1 MLKLI
6 NLPGLSEYD
15 QRSHN
20 LWLTVVLSGT
30 LGVLLSGWWLGEL
43 NYWQFWQLVCL
54 GTVIVL
60 TGRLAAVMPGTMAA
74 LSPSDT
80 LVFFAVFFLGTPAA
94 TLLAG
99 INGWV
104 VARRMECRFEERIY
118 YAANQSLATLIA
130 AWSFYGIINWGWPS
144 AVNNLV
150 AWPISLERL
159 LMAALVMLSIHFVLT
174 STPAATFQAWRQN
187 AGAGDLWVS
196 HYLWTSIHLF
206 ATGMATTLVFVLVS
220 NHGPICLLAMAPV
233 MAGAFATGRVYFD
246 KIAATKLHIAQMNRL
261 HLATV
266 EALATAIDAQVQTSP
281 AHVRRMQIY
290 AEGLARVLGLQESE
304 VQALRAG
311 ALLHD
316 IGKLAVP
323 DQILNKPGKLT
334 PAEFEK
340 MKTHTTVGA
349 QIVERAGFPYPV
361 VPIVCYHH
369 ERWDG
374 KGYPVGLKGEQIPIT
389 ARILSVVDC
398 FTSACEERPY
408 RRGLTREQACKL
420 LLEERGKHFDPQLVD
435 AFLAHL
441 ADFEQEIAA
450 AGLANSSG
458 AERTEQESDHEEWQ
472 YLKQIHSA
480 HREVYSLYE
489 IARSFSSTLE
499 LDGAISLFASK
510 LQQLVPFDTC
520 LVCLYDE
527 ETAVATVEKAIGKY
541 AEAFNGRRLSP
552 GEGGTGW
559 VLASRQPLFNAHPA
573 PDLIALK
580 VEAGAFKTM
589 AAMPLLKE
597 DLLIGV
603 ITLYSETVTH
613 YTEDHLRLLET
624 LSRLAANSLFNALHH
639 AATRESALTDQLTGL
654 PNSRALYLQFEQ
666 EANRANRQN
675 SPFCVL
681 MMDLDGFKR
690 INDTYG
696 HQLGDQFLAGIS
708 RVIAAEMRS
717 YDFLARYGGDE
728 FVAILP
734 GMSRADV
741 DELTERIV
749 RAVENYSLPLRGE
762 QNLRVGIS
770 IGSARYPTEG
780 TSLDRLLRLADQFM
794 YRNKKARQPTSIEP
808 AQKGAQVIS
817 LPHSRGGRS

>member
-1 MLKLI
+1 MPKLI
-6 NLPGLSEYD
+6 NLLGLSEYG
-15 QRSHN
+15 RRVRN

-30 LGVLLSGWWLGEL
+30 LGALLSGGWLGEL
-43 NYWQFWQLVCL
+43 SYWQFWQLVCL
-54 GTVIVL
+54 GAVIVL
-60 TGRLAAVMPGTMAA
+60 TGRLAAAMPGTMAVM
-74 LSPSDT
+74 SPSDPLLFLT
-80 LVFFAVFFLGTPAA
+80 VFFLGTPAA

-99 INGWV
+99 LNGWV
-104 VARRMECRFEERIY
+104 VAHRTGCRSEERLY
-118 YAANQSLATLIA
+118 YAASQSLAMAIA
-130 AWSFYGIINWGWPS
+130 SWSFYEIINWGGRSP
-144 AVNNLV
+144 VNNLLG
-150 AWPISLERL
+150 WPISPERL
-159 LMAALVMLSIHFVLT
+159 LIAALVMLGIYFVLT
-174 STPAATFQAWRQN
+174 STPVATLQAWRQN
-187 AGAGDLWVS
+187 AGVGDFWVS
-196 HYLWTSIHLF
+196 HHLWTSIHLF
-206 ATGMATTLVFVLVS
+206 ASGTATALVFVLVS
-220 NHGPICLLAMAPV
+220 NYGPICLLAMAPV

-246 KIAATKLHIAQMNRL
+246 KIEATRLYIAQMNRL

-266 EALATAIDAQVQTSP
+266 EALATAIDAKTQASH

-290 AEGLARVLGLQESE
+290 AEGLARVLRLQETE

-389 ARILSVVDC
+389 ARILSVIDC
-398 FTSACEERPY
+398 FTSVREDRPY
-408 RRGLTREQACKL
+408 RRSLTREQACKL
-420 LLEERGKHFDPQLVD
+420 LLEERGKQFDPRIVD
-435 AFLAHL
+435 AFLANL
-441 ADFEQEIAA
+441 TDFEQEIAA
-450 AGLANSSG
+450 AGLANASG
-458 AERTEQESDHEEWQ
+458 AERAEQESDHGRWQ
-472 YLKQIHSA
+472 YLNQISSA

-489 IARSFSSTLE
+489 IARSVSSTLE
-499 LDGAISLFASK
+499 LEEAISLFASK

-527 ETAVATVEKAIGKY
+527 ETAVATVEKVMGKY

-552 GEGGTGW
+552 GEGVTGW
-559 VLASRQPLFNAHPA
+559 VLASRQPLFNADPA
-573 PDLIALK
+573 LDLMALK
-580 VEAGAFKTM
+580 LGAFEFKTM

-597 DLLIGV
+597 NLLIGV

-624 LSRLAANSLFNALHH
+624 LSRLAADSLFNVLHH

-675 SPFCVL
+675 SPFCIL

-696 HQLGDQFLAGIS
+696 HQVGDQFLAGIS

-734 GMSRADV
+734 GMTKADV
-741 DELTERIV
+741 DELTGRIV
-749 RAVENYSLPLRGE
+749 KAVENYSLPLRGE

-770 IGSARYPTEG
+770 IGAARYPTEG
-780 TSLDRLLRLADQFM
+780 ASLDRLLRLADQSM
-794 YRNKKARQPTSIEP
+794 YRNKKARQSISVEP
-808 AQKGAQVIS
+808 AQKGARVIG
-817 LPHSRGGRS
+817 LHRLRG